1 MCLYVLQ
8 SKATLLLLLLLLSRY
23 LFTSPSL
30 YHAITKLL
38 CCFVSMCLDG
48 EFAVFSLFYIALLC
62 FEQSKAMQGKTK
74 QSSSRR
80 QSQQIS
86 VTPIVIWFDTYC
98 PPVISHSELLK
109 AKQSNVR
116 QRRKLLCLASHCF
129 AQSKAKQCNL
139 LKFSSLP
146 YIALLCCD

>member
-1 MCLYVLQ
+1 MFF
-8 SKATLLLLLLLLSRY
+8 KAKQHCYCCCCCYLAISLLLHLSITLSLSCCVVLCLCVLMENSQFSSLL
-23 LFTSPSL
+23 
-30 YHAITKLL
+30 
-38 CCFVSMCLDG
+38 
-48 EFAVFSLFYIALLC
+48 YIALLC

-116 QRRKLLCLASHCF
+116 QRRKLLCLALHCF

-139 LKFSSLP
+139 LQFSSLP